1 MYIIKYLY
9 YNFYKIHKA
18 MSGKKAGP
26 EDGSDNFA
34 SWATGLPLLPNVITT
49 QMLFH
54 KITGIDIRD
63 TMFPFDIFVG
73 VLSLILIIYLQH
85 IPMKMLLKNC
95 WMMSVCKMENMVP
108 LGLNV
113 WYLVF
118 FSEKLILL

>member
-63 TMFPFDIFVG
+63 TMFPFDIFIG
-73 VLSLILIIYLQH
+73 VLSLILIIYLLTTYSNEDALEE
-85 IPMKMLLKNC
+85 LLDDERLQNGKHGPT
-95 WMMSVCKMENMVP
+95 WAKSVVS
-108 LGLNV
+108 G
-113 WYLVF
+113 VF
-118 FSEKLILL
+118 E